1 MLWGNQFF
9 LGVGGL
15 LSQTNEE
22 VSNFLM
28 ELNNS
33 VIKINIKIYFLLM
46 SFVFFHLLIVILI
59 CW

>member
-9 LGVGGL
+9 LGFGSL

-33 VIKINIKIYFLLM
+33 VIKINIKIYFLLI
-46 SFVFFHLLIVILI
+46 SFVFFHVLIVILI
-59 CW
+59 YW

>member
-9 LGVGGL
+9 LGFGSL

-22 VSNFLM
+22 VSKFLM

-33 VIKINIKIYFLLM
+33 VIKINIKIYFLLI

-59 CW
+59 YW